1 MNKLVRDNTAFLY
14 PYALV
19 LVVGIIFILSVD
31 KLQLHLAF
39 GQFHTPFQDQL
50 WPVLT
55 HLGDGVVVGVVAL
68 VALLVRVRYG
78 LILGVAA
85 ILNGL
90 TTQFF
95 KRQVFDMPRPSHYL
109 SGHPDF
115 VTVPGF
121 EMAEHFS
128 FPSGHT
134 SAAFCLY
141 FCLAA
146 FVPQR
151 PLKVLYFLF
160 GVIAAYSRIYLN
172 QHFLEDVLAGSLL
185 GIFWVLI
192 VYPIFSST
200 NWALRA
206 NWLKASLLK
215 K

>member
-14 PYALV
+14 PYAFL

-31 KLQLHLAF
+31 KLQLHLSF
-39 GQFHTPFQDQL
+39 GQFHSTMQDQL

-55 HLGDGVVVGVVAL
+55 HLGDGIVVGIVAL
-68 VALLVRVRYG
+68 IALLIKVRYG
-78 LILGVAA
+78 LIIGLAA
-85 ILNGL
+85 ILNGVS
-90 TTQFF
+90 TQFF

-151 PLKVLYFLF
+151 WLKIAFLLLA
-160 GVIAAYSRIYLN
+160 VVSAYSRIYLN

-185 GIFWVLI
+185 GIFWVMLI
-192 VYPIFSST
+192 YPIFST
-200 NWALRA
+200 TDWALKSK
-206 NWLKASLLK
+206 WLKASVLK
-215 K
+215 R

>member
-14 PYALV
+14 PYAFL

-31 KLQLHLAF
+31 KLQLHLSF
-39 GQFHTPFQDQL
+39 GQLHSPMQDQL

-55 HLGDGVVVGVVAL
+55 HLGDGIVVGIVAL
-68 VALLVRVRYG
+68 IALLIKVRYG
-78 LILGVAA
+78 LIIGLAA
-85 ILNGL
+85 ILNGVS
-90 TTQFF
+90 TQFF

-121 EMAEHFS
+121 DMAEYFS

-151 PLKVLYFLF
+151 WLKVVFLLLA
-160 GVIAAYSRIYLN
+160 VVSAYSRIYLN

-185 GIFWVLI
+185 GIFWVMLI
-192 VYPIFSST
+192 YPIFST
-200 NWALRA
+200 TDWALKSK
-206 NWLKASLLK
+206 WLKASVLK
-215 K
+215 R

>member
-14 PYALV
+14 PYAFL

-31 KLQLHLAF
+31 KLQLHLSF
-39 GQFHTPFQDQL
+39 GQLHSPMQDQL

-55 HLGDGVVVGVVAL
+55 HLGDGIVVGIVAL
-68 VALLVRVRYG
+68 IALLIKVRYG
-78 LILGVAA
+78 LIIGLAA
-85 ILNGL
+85 ILNGVS
-90 TTQFF
+90 TQFF

-121 EMAEHFS
+121 DMAEHFS

-151 PLKVLYFLF
+151 WLKVVFLLLA
-160 GVIAAYSRIYLN
+160 VVSAYSRIYLN

-185 GIFWVLI
+185 GIFWVMLI
-192 VYPIFSST
+192 YPIFST
-200 NWALRA
+200 TDWALKSK
-206 NWLKASLLK
+206 WLKASVLK
-215 K
+215 R